1 MSSRPPLAP
10 GTKLI
15 DFKHKKLVVVS
26 SITSNNSVHSNDSSG
41 SSQKSKRL
49 WDKQDKVLRSSS
61 APERIKDATTTP
73 ASLFPPLPPGPLPVG
88 NCMLRQHC
96 FSSKQP
102 LRDRCPGCSNL
113 LHAACSH
120 VLDAM
125 EGLIVDGQMKWF
137 PSGSVICFASD
148 PETNGLNHTIAE
160 KVVHPRQM
168 MTWKKRRCYYIS
180 HWSPCFGK

>member
-1 MSSRPPLAP
+1 
-10 GTKLI
+10 
-15 DFKHKKLVVVS
+15 
-26 SITSNNSVHSNDSSG
+26 
-41 SSQKSKRL
+41 
-49 WDKQDKVLRSSS
+49 
-61 APERIKDATTTP
+61 
-73 ASLFPPLPPGPLPVG
+73 
-88 NCMLRQHC
+88 
-96 FSSKQP
+96 
-102 LRDRCPGCSNL
+102 
-113 LHAACSH
+113 
-120 VLDAM
+120 M